1 LCRAI
6 VAGRAHVF
14 PVAVSREP
22 PEIVSALAMATYRI
36 LCIDDEPNIL
46 ASLVRVFRPHGYVV
60 TTGTSGDEALAM
72 LEREP
77 ADIVIS
83 DMRMPGM
90 DGTAVLEQVRA
101 RWPDTVRLLLTGH
114 SDIDATIGAINR
126 GEIHRYIG
134 KPWNEA
140 ELLLIVRQA
149 LERKSLEGHKRRL
162 EALARKQNGAL
173 KALNATLEQKVALR
187 TAELQDAVGALA
199 VSNDKLKTNFLTS
212 LKVFST
218 LIEMREAESAGHSR
232 RVTDMARKIGE
243 RMGIDAADAQDLLLA
258 GLLHDIGKI
267 GLSDATLRLARDAS
281 DGDIPLAFYK
291 YPLRSEQALTPLEG
305 LRGAAAII
313 RAHRERF
320 DGRGYPEGLAGTAI
334 PLGARILAVAKDYD
348 AAQIGTLSRHRMP
361 AEAARGRIAQGRGTL
376 YDPEVVDVMLGV
388 LDAADAPAPLD
399 MRIELSDLAA
409 GMVLSRDLVTL
420 DGVLLLTADRILDES
435 VVQRI
440 RDFQMASDARPLAI
454 YIHPARLA

>member
-1 LCRAI
+1 
-6 VAGRAHVF
+6 
-14 PVAVSREP
+14 
-22 PEIVSALAMATYRI
+22 MATYRI
-36 LCIDDEPNIL
+36 LCVDDEPNIL
-46 ASLVRVFRPHGYVV
+46 AALVRVFRPHGYAIA
-60 TTGTSGDEALAM
+60 TAISGHEALGM
-72 LEREP
+72 LAREP
-77 ADIVIS
+77 VDVVIS

-134 KPWNEA
+134 KPWDEG

-149 LERKSLEGHKRRL
+149 LERKSLERHKRRL
-162 EALARKQNGAL
+162 EALARKQNGEL
-173 KALNATLEQKVALR
+173 KELNATLEQKVSER
-187 TAELQDAVGALA
+187 TVELQEAIDALA
-199 VSNDKLKTNFLTS
+199 VSNDKLKANFLTS

-218 LIEMREAESAGHSR
+218 LIEMREAEFAGHSR
-232 RVTDMARKIGE
+232 RVTDLVRKIGD
-243 RMGIDAADAQDLLLA
+243 RMGIEARDAQDLFLA

-281 DGDIPLAFYK
+281 DGDVPLAFYK
-291 YPLRSEQALTPLEG
+291 YPLRSEQALMPLEG
-305 LRGAAAII
+305 LRGASIVI

-320 DGRGYPEGLAGTAI
+320 DGRGYPQSLVGTAI

-361 AEAARGRIAQGRGTL
+361 ANAARGRIAQGRGTL
-376 YDPEVVDVMLGV
+376 YDPEVVDVLMSV
-388 LDAADAPAPLD
+388 LDAADAPAHLD
-399 MRIELSDLAA
+399 MRIEISDLVA

-420 DGVLLLTADRILDES
+420 DGTLLLTADRILDES

-440 RDFQMASDARPLAI
+440 RDFQMASDAKPLTI
-454 YIHPARLA
+454 YIHPVKLE

>member
-1 LCRAI
+1 M
-6 VAGRAHVF
+6 VAGLAHVF
-14 PVAVSREP
+14 FTAMPRVIFREREP
-22 PEIVSALAMATYRI
+22 SSVMATFRI
-36 LCIDDEPNIL
+36 LCVDDEPNIL
-46 ASLVRVFRPHGYVV
+46 AALVRVFRPHGY
-60 TTGTSGDEALAM
+60 TTATALSGDEALTM
-72 LEREP
+72 LDREP
-77 ADIVIS
+77 VDVVIS

-134 KPWNEA
+134 KPWDEG

-149 LERKSLEGHKRRL
+149 LERKSLEYHKRRL
-162 EALARKQNGAL
+162 EALARKQNGEL
-173 KALNATLEQKVALR
+173 KVLNATLEQKVAQR
-187 TAELQDAVGALA
+187 TAELQEAVDALA
-199 VSNDKLKTNFLTS
+199 ASNDKLKANFLTS
-212 LKVFST
+212 LRVFST
-218 LIEMREAESAGHSR
+218 LIEMREAEFAGHSR
-232 RVTDMARKIGE
+232 RVTDLARKIGD
-243 RMGIDAADAQDLLLA
+243 RMGIEARDAQDLFLA

-281 DGDIPLAFYK
+281 DGDAPLAFYK
-291 YPLRSEQALTPLEG
+291 YPLRSEQVLMPLEG
-305 LRGAAAII
+305 MRGAATAI

-320 DGRGYPEGLAGTAI
+320 DGRGYPQGLSGTAI
-334 PLGARILAVAKDYD
+334 PLCARILAVAKDYD

-361 AEAARGRIAQGRGTL
+361 ADAARGRIVQGRGTL
-376 YDPEVVDVMLGV
+376 YDPEVVDVLLSV
-388 LDAADAPAPLD
+388 LDAADAPERLD
-399 MRIELSDLAA
+399 MRVEPSDLVA

-440 RDFQMASDARPLAI
+440 RDFQMASDAKPLTI
-454 YIHPARLA
+454 YIHAANPA

>member
-1 LCRAI
+1 MGI
-6 VAGRAHVF
+6 VAGMARVF
-14 PVAVSREP
+14 FATLSRDIFGEREP
-22 PEIVSALAMATYRI
+22 PSAMATSRI

-46 ASLVRVFRPHGYVV
+46 AALVRVFRPQGYAMA
-60 TTGTSGDEALAM
+60 TALSGDEALAM

-77 ADIVIS
+77 VDVVIS

-101 RWPDTVRLLLTGH
+101 RWPQTVRLLLTGH

-134 KPWNEA
+134 KPWDEG

-149 LERKSLEGHKRRL
+149 LERKSLEHHKRRL
-162 EALARKQNGAL
+162 EALARKQNGEL
-173 KALNATLEQKVALR
+173 KALNATLEQKVAQR
-187 TAELQDAVGALA
+187 TAELQDAVDALA
-199 VSNDKLKTNFLTS
+199 ASNDKLKANFLTS

-218 LIEMREAESAGHSR
+218 LIEMREAEFAGHSR
-232 RVTDMARKIGE
+232 RVTDLARKIGD
-243 RMGIDAADAQDLLLA
+243 RMSIEARDAQDLFLA

-267 GLSDATLRLARDAS
+267 GLPDATLRLARDAS
-281 DGDIPLAFYK
+281 DGDVPRAFYK
-291 YPLRSEQALTPLEG
+291 YPLRSEQVLMPLEG
-305 LRGAAAII
+305 MRGAATVI
-313 RAHRERF
+313 RSHRERF

-334 PLGARILAVAKDYD
+334 PLCARILAVAKDYD

-361 AEAARGRIAQGRGTL
+361 ADAARGRIVQGRGTL
-376 YDPEVVDVMLGV
+376 YDPEVVDVLLSV
-388 LDAADAPAPLD
+388 LDAADAPARLD
-399 MRIELSDLAA
+399 TRVEPSDLVA

-420 DGVLLLTADRILDES
+420 DGILLLTADRILDES

-440 RDFQMASDARPLAI
+440 RDFQMASDAKPLTI
-454 YIHPARLA
+454 YIHAAKPA

>member
-1 LCRAI
+1 VR
-6 VAGRAHVF
+6 
-14 PVAVSREP
+14 REP
-22 PEIVSALAMATYRI
+22 PEIESALAMATYRI

-60 TTGTSGDEALAM
+60 ATATSGDEALAM

-77 ADIVIS
+77 ADVVIS

-162 EALARKQNGAL
+162 EALARKQNGEL

-199 VSNDKLKTNFLTS
+199 VSNDKLKANFLTS

-305 LRGAAAII
+305 LRGAAVII

-348 AAQIGTLSRHRMP
+348 ASQIGTLSRHRMP

-376 YDPEVVDVMLGV
+376 YDPEVVDVLLSV

-399 MRIELSDLAA
+399 MRIELSDLVA

-420 DGVLLLTADRILDES
+420 DGVLLLTADRVLDES

>member
-14 PVAVSREP
+14 PAAVSREP

-60 TTGTSGDEALAM
+60 TTATSGDDALAM

-77 ADIVIS
+77 VDIVIS

-162 EALARKQNGAL
+162 EALARKQNGEL

-232 RVTDMARKIGE
+232 RVTDMVRKIGE

-281 DGDIPLAFYK
+281 DGDVPLAFYK

-361 AEAARGRIAQGRGTL
+361 AEAARGRVAQGRGTL
-376 YDPEVVDVMLGV
+376 YDPEVVDVLLSV

-399 MRIELSDLAA
+399 MRIELSDLVA

-420 DGVLLLTADRILDES
+420 DGILLLTADRVLDES

-440 RDFQMASDARPLAI
+440 RDFQMASDAKPLAI
-454 YIHPARLA
+454 YVHPARLA

>member
-1 LCRAI
+1 
-6 VAGRAHVF
+6 
-14 PVAVSREP
+14 
-22 PEIVSALAMATYRI
+22 MATYRI

-60 TTGTSGDEALAM
+60 TTATSGDEALAM

-77 ADIVIS
+77 VDIVIS

-162 EALARKQNGAL
+162 EALARKQNGEL

-199 VSNDKLKTNFLTS
+199 VSNDKLKANFLTS

-232 RVTDMARKIGE
+232 RVTDMVRKIGE

-281 DGDIPLAFYK
+281 DGDVPLAFYK

-376 YDPEVVDVMLGV
+376 YDPEVVDVLLGV

-399 MRIELSDLAA
+399 MRIEVSDLVA

-420 DGVLLLTADRILDES
+420 DGILLLTADRVLDES

>member
-1 LCRAI
+1 VR
-6 VAGRAHVF
+6 
-14 PVAVSREP
+14 REP
-22 PEIVSALAMATYRI
+22 PEIESALAMATYRI

-46 ASLVRVFRPHGYVV
+46 ASLVRVCRPHGYVV
-60 TTGTSGDEALAM
+60 TTATSGDDALAM

-77 ADIVIS
+77 VDIVIS

-162 EALARKQNGAL
+162 EALARKQNGEL
-173 KALNATLEQKVALR
+173 KALNATLEQRVALR
-187 TAELQDAVGALA
+187 TTELQDAVGALA
-199 VSNDKLKTNFLTS
+199 VSNDKLKANFLTS

-232 RVTDMARKIGE
+232 RVTDMVRKIGE

-281 DGDIPLAFYK
+281 DGDVPLAFYK

-361 AEAARGRIAQGRGTL
+361 AEAARGRVAQGRGTL
-376 YDPEVVDVMLGV
+376 YDPEVVDVLLSV

-399 MRIELSDLAA
+399 MRIELSDLVA

-420 DGVLLLTADRILDES
+420 DGILLLTADRVLDES

-440 RDFQMASDARPLAI
+440 RDFQMASDAKPLAI
-454 YIHPARLA
+454 YVHPARLA